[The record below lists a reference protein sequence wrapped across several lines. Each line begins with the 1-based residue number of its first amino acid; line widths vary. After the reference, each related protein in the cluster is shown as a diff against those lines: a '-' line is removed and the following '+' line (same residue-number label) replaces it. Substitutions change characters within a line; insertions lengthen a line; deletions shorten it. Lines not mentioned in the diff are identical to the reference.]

1 MGWFTHGGRSLIR
14 TPMNRLIAQLH
25 LALVFMTRLPLP
37 ELGELPEG
45 GLGRAMRAF
54 PLVGALV
61 GGIAGLVYVL
71 AHLLLPPTI
80 AALLALAAG
89 ILVTGCLHEDGL
101 ADVADGFGGGK
112 EIHQKLEIMRDS
124 RIGSYGV
131 VAVGLSLLLRAS
143 AIASVPGTWRV
154 ACVLIAAHALSRAV
168 IPAVMLILP
177 PVRVDGLGRGAGQPE
192 REDAGSALLGAL
204 LIALLL
210 LPLGAAIAMTLAA
223 CIAAVG
229 MSYVAFQQIGG
240 QTGDVL
246 GATEQLAQTAALLA
260 AVAVL

>member
-37 ELGELPEG
+37 E
-45 GLGRAMRAF
+45 
-54 PLVGALV
+54 VGDLV

-168 IPAVMLILP
+168 I
-177 PVRVDGLGRGAGQPE
+177 
-192 REDAGSALLGAL
+192 
-204 LIALLL
+204 
-210 LPLGAAIAMTLAA
+210 
-223 CIAAVG
+223 
-229 MSYVAFQQIGG
+229 
-240 QTGDVL
+240 
-246 GATEQLAQTAALLA
+246 
-260 AVAVL
+260 